1 MLLCNLDIF
10 NLNEGTNRQ
19 KRELFVVAVRS
30 ASGDTLPVNLTIIPS
45 AQKWVSAPLRV
56 RAPVIMLLRLT
67 SPLASLPLTASS
79 VVLALGGD
87 FFFWRFGGMVD
98 LAGDGRAERELEL
111 DMFSSKWSRL
121 NLLEAGEEG
130 AVVQFRRTSKKR
142 Q

>member
-1 MLLCNLDIF
+1 
-10 NLNEGTNRQ
+10 
-19 KRELFVVAVRS
+19 
-30 ASGDTLPVNLTIIPS
+30 
-45 AQKWVSAPLRV
+45 
-56 RAPVIMLLRLT
+56 
-67 SPLASLPLTASS
+67 
-79 VVLALGGD
+79 
-87 FFFWRFGGMVD
+87 MVD

>member
-1 MLLCNLDIF
+1 MNAGVGWGGGEKYARGEIRGGGIRYGRDHSLGAILS
-10 NLNEGTNRQ
+10 
-19 KRELFVVAVRS
+19 AV
-30 ASGDTLPVNLTIIPS
+30 
-45 AQKWVSAPLRV
+45 PLRV